1 VILGEATL
9 TATILF
15 VTTRDFGYLGLGV
28 GGMERMM
35 AYPTLLWI
43 ISLGGY
49 LLGNYS
55 D

>member
-1 VILGEATL
+1 MAFYNTKIAGTL
-9 TATILF
+9 LL
-15 VTTRDFGYLGLGV
+15 VS
-28 GGMERMM
+28 GMERMM